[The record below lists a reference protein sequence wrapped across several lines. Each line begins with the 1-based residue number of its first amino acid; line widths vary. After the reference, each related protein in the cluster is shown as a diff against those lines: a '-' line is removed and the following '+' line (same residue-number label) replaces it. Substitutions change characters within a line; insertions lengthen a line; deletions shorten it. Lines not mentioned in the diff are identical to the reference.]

1 MIMQEGSTMGR
12 THKVT
17 GVIHLPPFGA
27 GRTEIDKLERWLL
40 EQMSLHVEGGFDS
53 MMIQDQT
60 PGERAGLKTVTVLA
74 ALGRAVKRTFPQLS
88 LGIIL
93 EANDPA
99 AALHVA
105 NACGADFVRQKVFIG
120 AMVKAGGL
128 ITGCAA
134 EAWKARQ
141 ELDRPV
147 KIFTDIY
154 DRTGV
159 PLGPLPVEV
168 AAGQALK
175 YGSDGLILTGKDF
188 SETLEMADR
197 VKSRFPNAAVYLG
210 GGITEANAEEA
221 LGHSDGMIVSSC
233 LMKAGKENE
242 WDGEKIRRFM
252 GIVKEGEGE

>member
-1 MIMQEGSTMGR
+1 MVQEERVMER

-27 GRTEIDKLERWLL
+27 GKTEIDQLERWLL
-40 EQMSLHVEGGFDS
+40 EQMALHVEGGFSS

-60 PGERAGLKTVTVLA
+60 PGERAGLKTVAVLA
-74 ALGRAVKRTFPQLS
+74 ALGRAVKRTFPKLS

-128 ITGCAA
+128 VTGCAG

-147 KIFTDIY
+147 RILTDIY

-159 PLGPLPVEV
+159 PLGPLPVEI

-188 SETLEMADR
+188 SETVDMASR
-197 VKSRFPNAAVYLG
+197 VKKRFPTAPVYLG
-210 GGITEANAEEA
+210 GGITEANAAEA
-221 LGHSDGMIVSSC
+221 LEHSDGMIVSSC

-252 GIVKEGEGE
+252 GIVRGVDNV